1 MVLCFVLLLS
11 SIHYMYD
18 YIKNEFTETREVPTF
33 NDYIKKDIY
42 NKETS
47 LENPKREKGEKQMR
61 KEKTSEK
68 TSEKANKI
76 SSENEKEK
84 QHVKDKDIKEEEN
97 KIEKEEKEE
106 KTKDMLSTEQD
117 YTPIYQLKKPIEETV
132 DHTVSSIPIIPS
144 VDHVEDKKE
153 TSELDDYFKSLH

>member
-42 NKETS
+42 DKESS
-47 LENPKREKGEKQMR
+47 LENPKREKGEKQMK
-61 KEKTSEK
+61 KEKVSEK
-68 TSEKANKI
+68 VSEKASEKANKI
-76 SSENEKEK
+76 SSENGIEK
-84 QHVKDKDIKEEEN
+84 QHLKEKDIKEEH
-97 KIEKEEKEE
+97 KKEKEEKPKEI
-106 KTKDMLSTEQD
+106 LSTEQD

>member
-33 NDYIKKDIY
+33 NDYIKKDTHD
-42 NKETS
+42 KESS
-47 LENPKREKGEKQMR
+47 LENPKREKGEKQMK
-61 KEKTSEK
+61 KEKV
-68 TSEKANKI
+68 
-76 SSENEKEK
+76 SENGIEK
-84 QHVKDKDIKEEEN
+84 QHLKKKDIKEEEH
-97 KIEKEEKEE
+97 KKEKEEKPKE
-106 KTKDMLSTEQD
+106 MLSTEQD

-144 VDHVEDKKE
+144 VDHVGDKKE

>member
-33 NDYIKKDIY
+33 NDYIKKDTHD
-42 NKETS
+42 KESS
-47 LENPKREKGEKQMR
+47 LENPKREKGEKQMK
-61 KEKTSEK
+61 KEKV
-68 TSEKANKI
+68 SEKANKI
-76 SSENEKEK
+76 SSENGIEK
-84 QHVKDKDIKEEEN
+84 QHLKEKDIKEEEH
-97 KIEKEEKEE
+97 KKEKEEKPKE
-106 KTKDMLSTEQD
+106 MLSTEQD